1 MAQRCDLCGKGPQYG
16 RAVSFSKKAT
26 NRRFLPNLAERHVT
40 VNGKMQHLKVCAS
53 CVRTLNKTEK
63 GNFAKSLT
71 KVA

>member
-26 NRRFLPNLAERHVT
+26 PRRFMPNLAERKVIVH
-40 VNGKMQHLKVCAS
+40 GKEQRLKVCAQ

-63 GNFAKSLT
+63 GNFARSLT
-71 KVA
+71 KTA

>member
-26 NRRFLPNLAERHVT
+26 PRRFLPNLAQRHVV
-40 VNGKMQHLKVCAS
+40 VNGKEQHLKVCAK

-71 KVA
+71 KTA